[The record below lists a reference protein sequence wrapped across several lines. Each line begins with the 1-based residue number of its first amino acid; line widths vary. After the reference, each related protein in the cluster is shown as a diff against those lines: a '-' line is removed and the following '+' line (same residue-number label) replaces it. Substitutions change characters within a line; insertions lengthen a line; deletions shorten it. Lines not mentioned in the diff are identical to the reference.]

1 MTDEDRARER
11 WAALEPR
18 FPYPKDLAPIDVYA
32 MLLED
37 ALLREEFAED
47 RNAVLKNQIR
57 DLENALIEAT
67 LTIKKVK
74 GL

>member
-1 MTDEDRARER
+1 MTDEERARER

-18 FPYPKDLAPIDVYA
+18 FSYPKDLSPINVFE

-37 ALLREEFAED
+37 ALVCMDFAEE
-47 RNAVLKNQIR
+47 RNEALKNQIR

>member
-1 MTDEDRARER
+1 MTDEKRARKR
-11 WAALEPR
+11 WKELEPR
-18 FPYPKDLAPIDVYA
+18 FPYPKDLSPINVFE

-37 ALLREEFAED
+37 ALIREEFAED
-47 RNAVLKNQIR
+47 RNEALKNQIR